1 MNSYPILLDLHTHSI
16 ASGHGTSH
24 TITDMA
30 RRASE
35 ISLPI
40 LGVADHGPATAG
52 SGRVS
57 YFRSLVLAPR
67 KRFGVSIF
75 YGVELNIID
84 RHGNVDLPDDLLSSL
99 DYAFIGM
106 HRPVSVCGSR
116 NENTAACIHA
126 MDHPKV
132 RFIAHADDG
141 KFPMDYERLLLAAK
155 QKHVYPELN
164 DRSLMPDSYRKAS
177 PANSRKLLSLCM
189 DMELPIL
196 LSSDSHGAAHIADMR
211 RCIPLLEELSFPP
224 RLVINSDID
233 LFRNLLA

>member
-1 MNSYPILLDLHTHSI
+1 MKSYPILLDLHTHSI

-30 RRASE
+30 RRAAE
-35 ISLPI
+35 LSLPI
-40 LGVADHGPATAG
+40 LGIADHGPATASSG
-52 SGRVS
+52 SVS

-67 KRFGVSIF
+67 KRFSVSIF
-75 YGVELNIID
+75 YGVELNITD
-84 RHGNVDLPDDLLSSL
+84 GRGGVDLPDDLLSAL

-106 HRPVSVCGSR
+106 HRPLSVSGSR
-116 NENTAACIHA
+116 DENTAAYIRA

-141 KFPMDYERLLLAAK
+141 KFPADYERLLLAAK

-164 DRSLMPDSYRKAS
+164 DRSLMPDSYRKDAH
-177 PANSRKLLSLCM
+177 ANSRRILSLCM
-189 DMELPIL
+189 DMKLPVL

-211 RCIPLLEELSFPP
+211 HCFPLLEELSFPP
-224 RLVINSDID
+224 ELVINSSPALLRDI
-233 LFRNLLA
+233 LA